1 VLGAPAVGAVE
12 IGPRRL
18 GVSIVRSY
26 DDLTTRADVKP
37 LPKRSEKN
45 LQLLQ
50 PLAAPRG
57 LTAQLVARL
66 TADITSGKLPPG
78 SRLPTE
84 QEMIAAT
91 GVSRTV
97 IREAV
102 AALRADGLVFTRQGV
117 GAFVADRVRRPFRV
131 DFDEHS
137 PLREV
142 LNVMELRTGVEVE
155 AAGLSAERASP
166 AQVKKIVERYNTIEN
181 AIARGN
187 NAVDED
193 FAFHCAIAD
202 GTGNPQFRSFLEY
215 LGRFIIPRRTVW
227 GSTKPAAR
235 RTDLETFQR
244 EHKDILDAIK
254 SGSAEEARAAM
265 QRHLLN
271 SRRRYEMIAAE
282 QRAAKELSTTNL
294 PRVST

>member
-1 VLGAPAVGAVE
+1 MLV
-12 IGPRRL
+12 
-18 GVSIVRSY
+18 VRSY
-26 DDLTTRADVKP
+26 DDLTTRAGVKP
-37 LPKRSEKN
+37 LPKRSAKK

-50 PLAAPRG
+50 PLDAPRG

-84 QEMIAAT
+84 QAMIAAT

-131 DFDEHS
+131 EFDENS

-155 AAGLSAERASP
+155 AAGLSAERATP
-166 AQVKKIVERYNTIEN
+166 AQLKKIVERYRAIQAAIE
-181 AIARGN
+181 RGD

-202 GTGNPQFRSFLEY
+202 ATGNPQFRRFLEY

-227 GSTKPAAR
+227 GSTRPAAR
-235 RTDLETFQR
+235 RVDLDTFQR
-244 EHKDILDAIK
+244 EHKEILDAVT
-254 SGSAEEARAAM
+254 GGAAEEARAAM

-271 SRRRYEMIAAE
+271 SRRRYEVIAAE
-282 QRAAKELSTTNL
+282 QHASKALPSTTD
-294 PRVST
+294 PRVSS